1 MAADS
6 KFSEAGEVEGAK
18 SRFCVLFRLSG
29 HQGERDPFGGIG
41 FWGWRSLEKSYVVK
55 RKNNRR

>member
-18 SRFCVLFRLSG
+18 SGFCVLFRLSG
-29 HQGERDPFGGIG
+29 RQGERDPFGGMR
-41 FWGWRSLEKSYVVK
+41 FWGVEKA
-55 RKNNRR
+55 